1 MPDGDIYHNELP
13 RRYQQI
19 YRQVGEG
26 HHPLETIAHQAL
38 TPLRQDLRDY
48 GDRPIQF
55 LLHVT
60 DQIAQFMEAPLLAT
74 DATRDA
80 LKQSLEQQLQP
91 VYADQRAK
99 GLAWDVIEHHLNQ
112 SPSAC
117 SASLLAHILLKQ
129 YILRVYAS
137 NCEAPIT
144 VPPKSSATPL
154 HLPHEEIIQQFAQMR
169 PHIEASIDTFVDHLI
184 RKETVMGLRLPRGP
198 MEAPVDLY
206 EDLTASRR
214 L

>member
-26 HHPLETIAHQAL
+26 HHPLEAIAHQAL

-48 GDRPIQF
+48 GDPPIQF
-55 LLHVT
+55 LLNVA
-60 DQIAQFMEAPLLAT
+60 DQIAQFAEAPLLMT
-74 DATRDA
+74 HATRDV
-80 LKQSLEQQLQP
+80 LKQSLEQQLRQ
-91 VYADQRAK
+91 VYGDRRAK
-99 GLAWDVIEHHLNQ
+99 QLAWYVIEHHLNQ
-112 SPSAC
+112 SSSSC
-117 SASLLAHILLKQ
+117 STCLLAHILLKQ
-129 YILRVYAS
+129 YILRVYAF
-137 NCEAPIT
+137 NCEARVT

-154 HLPHEEIIQQFAQMR
+154 QLSHEEIIQQFAQVR
-169 PHIEASIDTFVDHLI
+169 RHIETSIDAFVDHLI
-184 RKETVMGLRLPRGP
+184 RKETVKGLRLPRSP
-198 MEAPVDLY
+198 LEAPVDLD

>member
-38 TPLRQDLRDY
+38 TPLRQDLRKY
-48 GDRPIQF
+48 GDPPIQF
-55 LLHVT
+55 LLNVA
-60 DQIAQFMEAPLLAT
+60 DQIAQFTEAPLLAT

-80 LKQSLEQQLQP
+80 FKQSLEQQLRQ
-91 VYADQRAK
+91 VYGDRRAK
-99 GLAWDVIEHHLNQ
+99 QLAWHVIEHHLNQ
-112 SPSAC
+112 PPSDC
-117 SASLLAHILLKQ
+117 SASLPAHMLLKQ

-137 NCEAPIT
+137 NCEARVT
-144 VPPKSSATPL
+144 VPPTSSTTPL
-154 HLPHEEIIQQFAQMR
+154 QLSHKEIIQQFAQVD
-169 PHIEASIDTFVDHLI
+169 PHIETSIDPFVDHLI
-184 RKETVMGLRLPRGP
+184 RKETVKGLRLPRGP
-198 MEAPVDLY
+198 METPVDLD

>member
-13 RRYQQI
+13 GRYQQI

-26 HHPLETIAHQAL
+26 YHPLEIIAHQAL
-38 TPLRQDLRDY
+38 VPLLQDIRAY
-48 GDRPIQF
+48 GDPPIQF
-55 LLHVT
+55 LLHAA
-60 DQIAQFMEAPLLAT
+60 DHIAQFAQAPLLAT

-80 LKQSLEQQLQP
+80 LKQSLEQQLRQ
-91 VYADQRAK
+91 VYGNPRAK
-99 GLAWDVIEHHLNQ
+99 LQAWHVIEHHLNQ
-112 SPSAC
+112 SPSSC
-117 SASLLAHILLKQ
+117 SAALLGQILLKQ

-137 NCEAPIT
+137 NCEARVT

-154 HLPHEEIIQQFAQMR
+154 QLSHAEIIQQFVQMR
-169 PHIEASIDTFVDHLI
+169 PHIEASLDTFVGHLI
-184 RKETVMGLRLPRGP
+184 HKETVKGLRLPRGP
-198 MEAPVDLY
+198 MEAPVGLD

>member
-26 HHPLETIAHQAL
+26 YHPLETIAHQAL

-80 LKQSLEQQLQP
+80 LKQSLEQQLLQ
-91 VYADQRAK
+91 VNGDRRARQ
-99 GLAWDVIEHHLNQ
+99 LAWDVIEHHLNQ

-117 SASLLAHILLKQ
+117 SASSGTHTAQAVHPAG
-129 YILRVYAS
+129 V
-137 NCEAPIT
+137 CPI
-144 VPPKSSATPL
+144 VR
-154 HLPHEEIIQQFAQMR
+154 R
-169 PHIEASIDTFVDHLI
+169 PSQCH
-184 RKETVMGLRLPRGP
+184 
-198 MEAPVDLY
+198 
-206 EDLTASRR
+206 
-214 L
+214 